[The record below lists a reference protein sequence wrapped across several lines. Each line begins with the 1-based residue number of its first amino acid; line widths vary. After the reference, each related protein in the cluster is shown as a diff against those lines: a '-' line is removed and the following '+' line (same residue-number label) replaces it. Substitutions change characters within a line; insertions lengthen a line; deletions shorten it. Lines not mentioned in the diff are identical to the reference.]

1 VLERERHELILRLL
15 RQGRFAAVSEIASL
29 VKASEATVRRDLA
42 RLEGDGLLRRVRGG
56 AELSE
61 PDGAAA
67 VPGSQPVGVP
77 RPGVDPR
84 GAPAAGRQ
92 LSFERRRGVLLEK
105 KRAIARRAV
114 SLCEDG
120 ETVFIDGGSTTFQ
133 MSEFLRATRLQII
146 TNSFAMARALVGLSE
161 NTVVLAGGIIY
172 PDSQLILDPFQEESF
187 RNYYAAK
194 VFMGVYG
201 IDEMGATNTDPLL
214 IRTERAMIDHGRE
227 LIILADSSK
236 FNRRGS
242 LMLCGFESIRTVITD
257 GGIGE
262 EQRRMLIAH
271 GVELIVA

>member
-29 VKASEATVRRDLA
+29 VQASEATVRRDLA
-42 RLEGDGLLRRVRGG
+42 RLEAEALLRRVRGG
-56 AELSE
+56 AELAE
-61 PDGAAA
+61 PPGDG
-67 VPGSQPVGVP
+67 G
-77 RPGVDPR
+77 RPGAGVSGGQPR
-84 GAPAAGRQ
+84 TAEVAGRQ

-161 NTVVLAGGIIY
+161 NTIVLAGGTIY

-236 FNRRGS
+236 FSRRGS
-242 LMLCGFESIRTVITD
+242 LMLCGFESIRAVITD
-257 GGIGE
+257 SGIDEAQKG
-262 EQRRMLIAH
+262 MLSVR
-271 GVELIVA
+271 GVELIVV

>member
-1 VLERERHELILRLL
+1 VLERERRELILRLL

-29 VKASEATVRRDLA
+29 VQASEATVRRDLA
-42 RLEGDGLLRRVRGG
+42 RLEGEALLRRVRGG
-56 AELSE
+56 AELAEPPGDAFGSGSE
-61 PDGAAA
+61 APGEE
-67 VPGSQPVGVP
+67 VP
-77 RPGVDPR
+77 
-84 GAPAAGRQ
+84 GRQ
-92 LSFERRRGVLLEK
+92 LPFESRRGVLLEK

-114 SLCEDG
+114 SLCEEG

-146 TNSFAMARALVGLSE
+146 TNSFAMARALVGASE
-161 NTVVLAGGIIY
+161 NTIVLAGGIIY

-201 IDEMGATNTDPLL
+201 LDEMGATNTDALL

-236 FNRRGS
+236 FSRRGS
-242 LMLCGFESIRTVITD
+242 LMLCGFESIRAVITD
-257 GGIGE
+257 SAISGG
-262 EQRRMLIAH
+262 QREMLSAR
-271 GVELIVA
+271 GVELIVV

>member
-1 VLERERHELILRLL
+1 M
-15 RQGRFAAVSEIASL
+15 G
-29 VKASEATVRRDLA
+29 
-42 RLEGDGLLRRVRGG
+42 
-56 AELSE
+56 
-61 PDGAAA
+61 
-67 VPGSQPVGVP
+67 
-77 RPGVDPR
+77 PR